1 MWHQILSGE
10 RRTRE
15 ADKSGGKSGGL
26 QQWIRAAHET
36 GASNKFRKHSPA
48 SCHSTLYLIGLLLR
62 DNHMTK
68 NHFGLFD

>member
-1 MWHQILSGE
+1 VASDFVWG
-10 RRTRE
+10 E
-15 ADKSGGKSGGL
+15 ADKRGG
-26 QQWIRAAHET
+26 QEQWIRAAHET